1 MERTI
6 VNPVIHDEVTF
17 IKTAQESGGSST
29 ELDIRLK
36 PGGGNDLHYHLTYSE
51 VFTAIEGDL
60 GVRHTGK
67 ETTLLKPG
75 ESLRVEPGEIHAFYN
90 PGEHDIRFKVELL
103 PGHEG
108 FEKSLRIL
116 YGLAND
122 GLVNKKSI
130 PKNLYHLAVI
140 AKLSEMRSANLLL
153 RAMGP
158 LFDYLGSKAE
168 KKGIEQKLIEKYC
181 K

>member
-17 IKTAQESGGSST
+17 KKTAMETGGAST
-29 ELDIRLK
+29 ELEIRLK
-36 PGGGNDLHYHLTYSE
+36 PGGKNDLHYHLTYSE
-51 VFTAIEGDL
+51 VFTALDGDL
-60 GVRHTGK
+60 GVRHAGK
-67 ETTLLKPG
+67 QTTLLKPG
-75 ESLRVEPGEIHAFYN
+75 ESIRVEPGEVHAFYN
-90 PGEHDIRFKVELL
+90 PGNSDIRFKVELL

-130 PKNLYHLAVI
+130 PKNLYHIAVI

-153 RAMGP
+153 RLMSP
-158 LFDYLGSKAE
+158 LFDYLGKKAE
-168 KKGIEQKLIEKYC
+168 KNGIEKDLIEKYC